1 MRVVGALMQY
11 EQQKQPYREGK
22 QFDKYAIVW
31 KLKKVRKIDQ
41 NPQIMTVLTLIDS
54 NEDVLKI
61 MSQN

>member
-11 EQQKQPYREGK
+11 EQQKQPYRVGK
-22 QFDKYAIVW
+22 QLDKYAIVW